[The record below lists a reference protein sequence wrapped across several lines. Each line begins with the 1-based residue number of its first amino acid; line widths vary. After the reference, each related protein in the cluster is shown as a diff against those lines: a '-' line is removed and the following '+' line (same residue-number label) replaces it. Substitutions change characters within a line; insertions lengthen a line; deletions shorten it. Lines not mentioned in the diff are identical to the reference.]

1 MIKVPTMILILRGHI
16 RNGFED
22 DGLYD
27 FIKLI
32 TQTID
37 PDLKIYIHTWNRF
50 ASSLSWREI
59 EEDNREVTE
68 ETIYDY
74 FKDLKP
80 FIKHIIIDNDKLI
93 DCELIGNTSKTDRIG
108 TTKCMVIA
116 WKYMWY
122 GIHKIASHVNDNE
135 SPEISVINTRFD
147 LFKHRLKISFIRAF
161 DFIFNNR
168 DASNVEI
175 KVESDEIIGCDNL
188 YISSVSNFHKITTHF
203 HNNLDF
209 ILQKDCAVNAQEK
222 LLLIETD
229 MMFNNDR
236 HKTLIENL
244 KKSIRRTD
252 FELPSGFKLSIALAP
267 FIPDNPNIFFI

>member
-1 MIKVPTMILILRGHI
+1 MILILRGHI

-22 DGLYD
+22 NGLYD
-27 FIKLI
+27 FVKLV
-32 TQTID
+32 TQTCD
-37 PDLKIYIHTWNRF
+37 PHLKIYIHTWNKF

-59 EEDNREVTE
+59 EEDNREVNE
-68 ETIYDY
+68 ETIYSY
-74 FKDLKP
+74 FRDLKP
-80 FIKHIIIDNDKLI
+80 FIKQIIIDDDTQI
-93 DCELIGNTSKTDRIG
+93 DHELIGNISKTDRIG
-108 TTKCMVIA
+108 TTKCKVIA

-122 GIHKIASHVNDNE
+122 GIHKMASYVNEHELSDV
-135 SPEISVINTRFD
+135 SVINTRFD
-147 LFKHRLKISFIRAF
+147 LFKQQFKISFVRAF

-188 YISSVSNFHKITTHF
+188 YISSVSNLHKITSHF

-209 ILQKDCAVNAQEK
+209 ILQKQCTVHHQEHLF
-222 LLLIETD
+222 LLETD
-229 MMFNNDR
+229 MIFNNDR
-236 HKTLIENL
+236 YKTLIENL

-267 FIPDNPNIFFI
+267 FIPDNANVLFI